1 MISLP
6 EKPKVVEKDDNW
18 AKLEIEALYPGY
30 GVTIGNSL
38 RRVLLSSLPGAA
50 CTEARLEGAQHEFST
65 VEGVLEDA
73 VAISLNLKQ
82 IKFKLHG
89 DEPQT
94 ATLSVEGEQEVTA
107 GDLEMPTQLEVINED
122 AHIATLTD
130 DDASL
135 EMELKV
141 EEGLGYMT
149 VEEHKDE
156 KAKAGVLP
164 LDAIFTPIEKVS
176 YDVEDMRVGDSTD
189 YNRLILEIETDG
201 SITPEEAFIQACDV
215 LSDHFTELGEYLEE
229 QKEEKE
235 EALETEIEDLDI
247 STRTQNILEENNIK
261 SVAGLVRRK
270 EKTIADLE
278 GMGDK
283 SLEEIKEALDKYNL
297 ELK

>member
-6 EKPKVVEKDDNW
+6 EKPKVTDKEDNW
-18 AKLEIEALYPGY
+18 ARLEVEALSPGY

-65 VEGVLEDA
+65 IEGVLEDA
-73 VAISLNLKQ
+73 VAVSLNLKQ

-94 ATLSVEGEQEVTA
+94 VSLSVEGEQDVTA
-107 GDLEMPTQLEVINED
+107 GDLETPTQVDVINED
-122 AHIATLTD
+122 APIATLTD

-135 EMELKV
+135 EMELVIEK
-141 EEGLGYMT
+141 GLGYVT
-149 VEEHKDE
+149 AEEHKDE
-156 KAKAGVLP
+156 KAEAGVIP

-176 YDVEDMRVGDSTD
+176 YDVEDMRVGESTD

-201 SITPEEAFIQACDV
+201 SITPEEAFIQACEI
-215 LSDHFTELGEYLEE
+215 LSDHFTELGEGLEE

-235 EALETEIEDLDI
+235 EALETEVEELDI
-247 STRTQNILEENNIK
+247 STRTQNILEDNNIK
-261 SVAGLVRRK
+261 TVAGLVRRK
-270 EKTIADLE
+270 EDTIADLE
-278 GMGDK
+278 GMGNK
-283 SLEEIKEALDKYNL
+283 SLKEIKEALKQRNL

>member
-130 DDASL
+130 DDASS

-189 YNRLILEIETDG
+189 YDRLILEIETDG

-270 EKTIADLE
+270 EETIADLE
-278 GMGDK
+278 GMGNK

>member
-6 EKPKVVEKDDNW
+6 EKPKVVEKDGNW
-18 AKLEIEALYPGY
+18 ARLEVEALYPGY

-50 CTEARLEGAQHEFST
+50 CTEARLKGAQHEFST
-65 VEGVLEDA
+65 IEGVLEDA

-89 DEPQT
+89 GEPQT
-94 ATLSVEGEQEVTA
+94 VSLSVEGEKEVTA
-107 GDLEMPTQLEVINED
+107 ADLETPTQVEVINED
-122 AHIATLTD
+122 THIATLTD

-135 EMELKV
+135 EMELTI
-141 EEGLGYMT
+141 EEGLGYVT
-149 VEEHKDE
+149 AEEHKEE
-156 KAKAGVLP
+156 KAEAGVLP

-176 YDVEDMRVGDSTD
+176 YDVEDMRVGEATD
-189 YNRLILEIETDG
+189 YNKLILEIETDG
-201 SITPEEAFIQACDV
+201 SITPEQAFIQACEI
-215 LSDHFTELGEYLEE
+215 LSDHFDELGEGLAA

-235 EALETEIEDLDI
+235 EALETEVEELDI

-261 SVAGLVRRK
+261 TVAGLVRRK
-270 EKTIADLE
+270 EDTIAELE

-283 SLEEIKEALDKYNL
+283 SLKEIKEALSQHNL

>member
-18 AKLEIEALYPGY
+18 AQLEIEALYPGY

-50 CTEARLEGAQHEFST
+50 CTEARLKGAQHEFST
-65 VEGVLEDA
+65 ISGVLEDA

-94 ATLSVEGEQEVTA
+94 ASLSVEGEQEVTA
-107 GDLEMPTQLEVINED
+107 GDLEAPTQVEVINED
-122 AHIATLTD
+122 AHIATLTE

-135 EMELKV
+135 EMELTV
-141 EEGLGYMT
+141 EKGLGYVT
-149 VEEHKDE
+149 AEEHKED
-156 KAKAGVLP
+156 KAETGVLP

-176 YDVEDMRVGDSTD
+176 YDVEDMRVGESTD

-201 SITPEEAFIQACDV
+201 SITPEEAFIEACDV
-215 LSDHFTELGEYLEE
+215 LSDHFTDLSEGLAE

-235 EALETEIEDLDI
+235 EALETEIEELDI
-247 STRTQNILEENNIK
+247 STRTQNTLEENNIK
-261 SVAGLVRRK
+261 TVAGLVRRK
-270 EKTIADLE
+270 EETIADLE

-283 SLEEIKEALDKYNL
+283 SIKEIKEALSQRNL

>member
-6 EKPKVVEKDDNW
+6 EKPKVVEKDGNW
-18 AKLEIEALYPGY
+18 AKLEVEALYPGY

-65 VEGVLEDA
+65 IEGVLEDV

-94 ATLSVEGEQEVTA
+94 VTLSVEGEQEVTA
-107 GDLEMPTQLEVINED
+107 GDLEAPTQVEVINED
-122 AHIATLTD
+122 THIATLTD
-130 DDASL
+130 EDASL

-141 EEGLGYMT
+141 EEGLGYVT
-149 VEEHKDE
+149 AEEHKDE

-201 SITPEEAFIQACDV
+201 SITPEQAFIQACDT
-215 LSDHFTELGEYLEE
+215 LSTHFTEIGEGLEE

-235 EALETEIEDLDI
+235 EALETEIEELDI
-247 STRTQNILEENNIK
+247 STRTQNVLEDNNIK
-261 SVAGLVRRK
+261 TVAGLVRRK
-270 EKTIADLE
+270 EETVADLD
-278 GMGDK
+278 GMGNK
-283 SLEEIKEALDKYNL
+283 SLEEIKDALSERNL

>member
-6 EKPKVVEKDDNW
+6 EKPKVVEKDGNR
-18 AKLEIEALYPGY
+18 ARLEVEALYPGY

-50 CTEARLEGAQHEFST
+50 CTEARLKGAQHEFST
-65 VEGVLEDA
+65 IEGILEDA
-73 VAISLNLKQ
+73 LAISLNLKQ

-94 ATLSVEGEQEVTA
+94 VSLSVEGEKEVTA
-107 GDLEMPTQLEVINED
+107 ADLEAPTQVEIINED
-122 AHIATLTD
+122 THIATLTD

-135 EMELKV
+135 EMELTI
-141 EEGLGYMT
+141 EEGLGYVT
-149 VEEHKDE
+149 AEEHTGE
-156 KAKAGVLP
+156 KAEPGLLP

-176 YDVEDMRVGDSTD
+176 YDVEDMRVGEATD

-201 SITPEEAFIQACDV
+201 SITPEQAFIQACEV
-215 LSDHFTELGEYLEE
+215 LSDHFDELGEGLAA

-235 EALETEIEDLDI
+235 EALETEVEELDI
-247 STRTQNILEENNIK
+247 STRPRIFWKRIIIK
-261 SVAGLVRRK
+261 TIAGLVRRK
-270 EKTIADLE
+270 EDTIAELE

-283 SLEEIKEALDKYNL
+283 SLKEIKEALSQHNL